1 MKILML
7 NYEFPPLGGGA
18 SPVTYEIS
26 KNLVNLGHSVD
37 VITMHYKGL
46 PKFEVL
52 EGIKI
57 YRLPCV
63 RMKKEV
69 SNFFEMFTFVISTI
83 FNLKIFRMK
92 DYDIIHTHFIIPTGF
107 VAYLIKIIYCKNYII
122 SSHGS
127 DVKGYNPDRFKLFH
141 ILLKPFWSLI
151 VKNAS
156 FIITPSQHL
165 KNLILQN
172 THGFYSNKIIPISHG
187 INSYKSQSYKKQKII
202 LYSGRLFERKGVQY
216 LINAFDNLASD
227 WELRIAGDGYYRNY
241 LENIA
246 KSVNGKITFL
256 GWLSKNDL
264 IKEYKKSSIFVLP
277 SSEESFGM
285 VIIEAMLFGNAVVTT
300 KNAACQEVV
309 SSSGLFFNDKDSSD
323 LRENLLNLVNNKN
336 YLSSYQKKALE
347 RVKKFNWSEIIL
359 KYLDVYKNVLN
370 QQ

>member
-1 MKILML
+1 ML

-26 KNLVNLGHSVD
+26 KHLVELGHSVD
-37 VITMHYKGL
+37 VITMHYKEL
-46 PKFEVL
+46 PKFEII

-57 YRLPCV
+57 YRLPCI
-63 RMKKEV
+63 RLKKEV
-69 SNFFEMFTFVISTI
+69 SNFFEMLTFVISTI
-83 FNLKIFRMK
+83 FSLKKFKIK

-107 VAYLIKIIYCKNYII
+107 IAYLIKIFYGKKYII

-141 ILLKPFWSLI
+141 IILKPFWLLI

-172 THGFYSNKIIPISHG
+172 TNGVYSEKIIPIPHG
-187 INSYKSQSYKKQKII
+187 INFYRNQVFKKQKII

-216 LINAFDNLASD
+216 LIKAFDNMNND
-227 WELRIAGDGYYRNY
+227 WELRIAGDGYYRKD
-241 LENIA
+241 LERLT
-246 KSVNGKITFL
+246 KSINGKVNFL

-285 VIIEAMLFGNAVVTT
+285 VIIESMLFGNAVVTT

-309 SSSGLFFNDKDSSD
+309 SSSGLFFNDKDSND
-323 LRENLLNLVNNKN
+323 LRKNLLKLINDKYYLN
-336 YLSSYQKKALE
+336 YYQKKALQ
-347 RVKKFNWSEIIL
+347 RVKKFNWPNIVL
-359 KYLDVYKNVLN
+359 KYVNVYRNVLN
-370 QQ
+370 LQKK